1 VHLSSASTWTTWR
14 HRRIAILVVGAY
26 LLAGC
31 GAAGPGSSAAH
42 DVAPPGT
49 SAPSISSRD
58 ASVPNIAT
66 PGTSVPSIASGGVGA
81 PGAAWGGAGVPG
93 VSLGGAGVTSAN
105 ALFPG
110 SATTAGPVLR
120 LSGPQRRGA
129 NPPTGLGFTYASPG
143 WVTSFRGRA
152 SGITARV
159 VVWLPP
165 EYGLPAYAHQTF
177 PIVQLLGGYPAN
189 VFGWMHGLDVVSAY
203 YRARAAGMAPAV
215 LVATE
220 TNVEGRAD
228 LECLDAPGHPPVET
242 WITRDV
248 PAFIESHFR
257 VARPGGWGVMGFSMG
272 GFCAPYLA
280 LTHPEVYRAAVAIN
294 GYFVASSPQLPKAF
308 LDKHSVLLAARSRPA
323 VSILWTTTH
332 HDPSSPMSWGYQL
345 QQAVSPPTQVVVE
358 IVHGAGHATMQW
370 SPSVSAHLQWL
381 VARLRSA

>member
-1 VHLSSASTWTTWR
+1 MHLSSLSSWTTSP
-14 HRRIAILVVGAY
+14 HRRVVTLVIGAC

-31 GAAGPGSSAAH
+31 GAAGPSTSAAPN
-42 DVAPPGT
+42 VAPPST
-49 SAPSISSRD
+49 
-58 ASVPNIAT
+58 SVPSIAT
-66 PGTSVPSIASGGVGA
+66 PGTPAPSIASGGVGA
-81 PGAAWGGAGVPG
+81 LNTASGGAGVPG
-93 VSLGGAGVTSAN
+93 ATLGGAAVPSTN

-110 SATTAGPVLR
+110 SATTAGRLPR

-129 NPPTGLGFTYASPG
+129 NPPSGLGFTYASPG
-143 WVTSFRGRA
+143 WVTSFRGQA
-152 SGITARV
+152 SGVTARV

-177 PIVQLLGGYPAN
+177 PVVQLLGGYPAN

-203 YRARAAGMAPAV
+203 YRARAAGMTPAV

-220 TNVEGRAD
+220 INVGGRAD

-308 LDKHSVLLAARSRPA
+308 LDRHSVLLAATSRPA

-345 QQAVSPPTQVVVE
+345 QQAVSAPTQVAVD

-370 SPSVSAHLQWL
+370 SPSVSTHLQWL
-381 VARLRSA
+381 VARLPSA